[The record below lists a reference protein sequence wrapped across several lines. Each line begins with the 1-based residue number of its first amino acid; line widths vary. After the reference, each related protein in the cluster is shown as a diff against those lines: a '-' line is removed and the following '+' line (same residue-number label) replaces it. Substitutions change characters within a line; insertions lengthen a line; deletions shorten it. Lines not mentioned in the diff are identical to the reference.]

1 MALRVLR
8 AGVGVLLGASGALMY
23 AASWQR
29 WAGACPW
36 GDVDGRL
43 CTSRQDHLYDFVTPT
58 APWQPVGDA
67 AQLAGWSL
75 LVLAL
80 AFVLLPWAL
89 TGRRAGVVSAAVLLG
104 AVMAMAAVGVATLRS
119 GLAGSVV
126 RPIAYDLALFVWLLV
141 PPALLVRFA
150 VAARGWPLAAAVW
163 LILATPLVATFS
175 YAVGPY
181 DAQPWWEAISGLL
194 TATAG
199 LCLLGAA
206 ALSSRPQTHES
217 AAPVASAAPAGGA
230 ASPCSQ

>member
-8 AGVGVLLGASGALMY
+8 VGAGVLLGVSGAPMC

-29 WAGACPW
+29 WADACPW
-36 GDVDGRL
+36 GEVEGAL
-43 CTSRQDHLYDFVTPT
+43 CSERQDHLYDFIAPT
-58 APWQPVGDA
+58 APWEPVGEA

-89 TGRRAGVVSAAVLLG
+89 TGRLPGVTAAAALVG
-104 AVMAMAAVGVATLRS
+104 AVGALGVVGVATLRS

-126 RPIAYDLALFVWLLV
+126 QPVPFDLVLCAWLLL
-141 PPALLVRFA
+141 PLGLLVWFA
-150 VAARGWPLAAAVW
+150 VATHGWSLAATVC
-163 LILATPLVATFS
+163 LILATPSVAAFS
-175 YAVGPY
+175 YAVGSY
-181 DAQPWWEAISGLL
+181 DARPWWEAISGLL

-206 ALSSRPQTHES
+206 AFDNRSRRARRDVLASSTS
-217 AAPVASAAPAGGA
+217 G
-230 ASPCSQ
+230 